1 MLILNILMVI
11 WFFDRSK
18 KLKETRD
25 IEKYVLV
32 YPRKIK
38 DRDGYIKLYSKMYF
52 WNGIILTLMEV
63 FFILIHY
70 FDLPGNV
77 SLILLSILFIESIIQ
92 AVLIKKKSKE
102 FT

>member
-1 MLILNILMVI
+1 MSILTILMAI

-25 IEKYVLV
+25 IEKYVLG

-52 WNGIILTLMEV
+52 WDGIILTLMEV
-63 FFILIHY
+63 FFILIY
-70 FDLPGNV
+70 YLNLPINV
-77 SLILLSILFIESIIQ
+77 FLILLSILFIGSFIQ
-92 AVLIKKKSKE
+92 SVLIKKKSKE